1 MAETNLYVNSIIFGR
16 VTKNRK
22 LHKIPQ
28 YNDDVKS
35 RLIRVHTTT
44 FPFVHLQASSRMF
57 AYRST
62 RLEDVARYRRQSFAS
77 LATEEEKRKSVRVFR
92 ATTRRVRPLR
102 GASLIFSMPDSQAQ

>member
-1 MAETNLYVNSIIFGR
+1 MAETNLHVNSIIFGF

-28 YNDDVKS
+28 SNDDVKS
-35 RLIRVHTTT
+35 RLTRAQTTT
-44 FPFVHLQASSRMF
+44 LPFVHLQASSHMF
-57 AYRST
+57 VYRST
-62 RLEDVARYRRQSFAS
+62 RLEDAARFRRQSFAS

-92 ATTRRVRPLR
+92 ATIRRVRSLR